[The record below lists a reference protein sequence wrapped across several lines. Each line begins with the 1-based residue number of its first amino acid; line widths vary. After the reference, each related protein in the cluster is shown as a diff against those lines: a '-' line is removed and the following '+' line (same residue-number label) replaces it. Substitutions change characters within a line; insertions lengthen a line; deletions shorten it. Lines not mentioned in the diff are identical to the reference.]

1 MGNGA
6 AVVICASLRKGACVD
21 TARVPVP
28 WRSHSSSARLC
39 LSGTVTYV
47 ESDVDSTT
55 SCQAASDHLVAL
67 SMSRSSKDMNDTKHS
82 DGQKSIAMEQ
92 WLLAG
97 ISALHAEYVV
107 PCADRSRFGILDS

>member
-1 MGNGA
+1 
-6 AVVICASLRKGACVD
+6 
-21 TARVPVP
+21 
-28 WRSHSSSARLC
+28 
-39 LSGTVTYV
+39 
-47 ESDVDSTT
+47 
-55 SCQAASDHLVAL
+55 
-67 SMSRSSKDMNDTKHS
+67 MNDTKHS